1 MDDAH
6 NDNGSKSGARVLE
19 ARFHPTGHVDEF
31 IVVGQIFC
39 FPAWAL
45 LEVAFDF
52 GCRLPDKCSASSVIS
67 NLTYLTIM
75 SRPCPFE
82 QLLSLDNRYW
92 SFVATESPF
101 DQASH

>member
-6 NDNGSKSGARVLE
+6 NDNGSRSGARVLE
-19 ARFHPTGHVDEF
+19 ARFHPNGHVNEF
-31 IVVGQIFC
+31 IVVGQILC
-39 FPAWAL
+39 YPAWAL

-52 GCRLPDKCSASSVIS
+52 GCRLPARCSAGSVIS

-75 SRPCPFE
+75 SRPSPFE

-92 SFVATESPF
+92 SFAATESPF
-101 DQASH
+101 DQASR